1 MMNTGDNDFKYILQ
15 EFSRTMIGARYSY
28 GELLGAERL
37 PFKFQT
43 IIDRLILPY
52 ADSDMTLEEHLKSL
66 TKEDKN
72 FRIFENLKL
81 KVKYYLPGENGGY
94 KEHTED
100 VKSFVESQKGLSEGI
115 VISEIILSNLALMG
129 FKL

>member
-1 MMNTGDNDFKYILQ
+1 MMNTTDNDFKYILQ

-52 ADSDMTLEEHLKSL
+52 ADSDMTIEEHLKGL

-72 FRIFENLKL
+72 FRIFDNLKL
-81 KVKYYLPGENGGY
+81 KVKYYLPAENGG
-94 KEHTED
+94 
-100 VKSFVESQKGLSEGI
+100 
-115 VISEIILSNLALMG
+115 
-129 FKL
+129 